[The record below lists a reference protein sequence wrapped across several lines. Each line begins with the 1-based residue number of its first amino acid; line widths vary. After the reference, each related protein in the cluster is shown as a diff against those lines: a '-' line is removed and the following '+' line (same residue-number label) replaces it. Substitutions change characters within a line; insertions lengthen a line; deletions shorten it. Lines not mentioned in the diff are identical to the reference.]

1 MKAPGGGNRA
11 AAKDSPG
18 DAVERKL
25 EEVQEGLAYINRRND
40 AVLRELKRLEATV
53 NKAVET
59 VKTVRTIAVVTI
71 IVLLALLC
79 ALALALT
86 QPWG

>member
-11 AAKDSPG
+11 AAKNPAG

-25 EEVQEGLAYINRRND
+25 EEVQEGLAYINHRND

-71 IVLLALLC
+71 VILLAFMC
-79 ALALALT
+79 ALALT